1 MVIPYYRDALIAAI
15 CQADPVVVSIKLSK
29 QWYQVKVH
37 GVPLRRYLTLGLG
50 LAQEEIELSTNY
62 RLKRDPTWLWDPKE
76 LREEDKKGS
85 TMVVTVSSLEEAR
98 MMLINRLYFRGHRF
112 SIEYFWQ
119 LGADSICPRCYG
131 IGYTSYR
138 AYRD

>member
-1 MVIPYYRDALIAAI
+1 MVIPYYRDALIAVI

-29 QWYQVKVH
+29 QWHQVKVH

-62 RLKRDPTWLWDPKE
+62 RLKRDPTWLQDPKE

-85 TMVVTVSSLEEAR
+85 TIVVTVGSLGEAQTI
-98 MMLINRLYFRGHRF
+98 LINGLCFRGYRF

-119 LGADSICPRCYG
+119 MGADSVYPRCCG
-131 IGYTSYR
+131 IGHTSYR
-138 AYRD
+138 AYGD